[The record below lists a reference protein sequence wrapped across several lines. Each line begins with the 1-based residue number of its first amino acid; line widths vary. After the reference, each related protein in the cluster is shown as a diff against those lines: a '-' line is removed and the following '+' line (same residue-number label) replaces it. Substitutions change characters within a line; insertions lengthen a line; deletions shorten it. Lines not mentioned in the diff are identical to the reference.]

1 MTRAVVKEIM
11 EAVDALDADET
22 AKAQFRK
29 AVRRVCIDHG
39 FEWVARDDRLTLAQN
54 LLLRRVSRATIRD
67 RLMALYS
74 ISRCQ
79 AYRTI
84 AAALKLSQKQRSNAT
99 GLGFNEVSEL

>member
-1 MTRAVVKEIM
+1 MD
-11 EAVDALDADET
+11 AVDALDADEM

-29 AVRRVCIDHG
+29 AVRRVCIAHG

-67 RLMALYS
+67 RLIALYG

-99 GLGFNEVSEL
+99 GMGFNEVSEL

>member
-1 MTRAVVKEIM
+1 VTRAVVKEIM

-29 AVRRVCIDHG
+29 VIRRVCSAHG
-39 FEWVARDDRLTLAQN
+39 LQWVDRDDRLSFVRE
-54 LLLRRVSRATIRD
+54 LLLRKVSRSTIRD
-67 RLMALYS
+67 RLIACYG

-84 AAALKLSQKQRSNAT
+84 AAALKLSQKQRLNAT
-99 GLGFNEVSEL
+99 RLGFNEVSEL